1 MEGLAAAPGQKYETV
16 KMNGKTE
23 KFRFVMLFGF
33 TLNKMIEKES
43 VSSQI
48 VGGPCPPKT
57 GKRTLPQT
65 GNKRLNEAVAEIQ
78 NESGFPK
85 AAVEAERTI

>member
-1 MEGLAAAPGQKYETV
+1 MEGFAAAPGQKYETV

-33 TLNKMIEKES
+33 TLNKMIEKKS

-48 VGGPCPPKT
+48 VGQSLPPENRET
-57 GKRTLPQT
+57 HLPQT
-65 GNKRLNEAVAEIQ
+65 GS
-78 NESGFPK
+78 ES
-85 AAVEAERTI
+85 